1 MKIYVVGNNKYA
13 NWIKDALLVDNIKE
27 ADLVLF
33 TGGTDVDPVIYGHER
48 NSKSYYSSRRD
59 DQDIIIYEQARS
71 LDKAILGICRGSQ
84 LLTALQPDGYLI
96 QHVTKHAIGNTHP
109 IEFYDGDLL
118 EITSTH
124 HQMMYPFD
132 IANYELIAWSSPSRS
147 TVYELS
153 EGKTT
158 TTRKEPEIVYY
169 PEVNALAIQGHPEM
183 MSIESPIIKKLNDLI
198 QQKLFKN
205 DKI

>member
-1 MKIYVVGNNKYA
+1 MRIYVVGNNNYA
-13 NWIKDALLVDNIKE
+13 NWINGALLVDNIKE
-27 ADLVLF
+27 SDLVLF
-33 TGGTDVDPVIYGHER
+33 TGGSDVDPVIYGHER

-59 DQDIIIYEQARS
+59 NQDIIIYEQARS
-71 LDKAILGICRGSQ
+71 LGKAILGICRGSQ

-96 QHVTKHAIGNTHP
+96 QHVTNHAIGNTHP
-109 IEFYDGDLL
+109 IEFSDGDLL

-147 TVYELS
+147 TIYELS

-158 TTRKEPEIVYY
+158 TVRKEPEIVYY
-169 PEVNALAIQGHPEM
+169 PEVNTLAVQGHPEM
-183 MSIESPIIKKLNDLI
+183 MSVESPVIKKLNDLI